1 MNKIMI
7 VAAHPEDEVLGCT
20 DMNACNY
27 NADATGDDGSCEY
40 AMENYDCAGNCTAG
54 EDCNGECG
62 GSAVL
67 DECGVCGGDG
77 IPSGDCDCNGS
88 VDLGCGCGQAG
99 PSGCDN
105 ECGST
110 AVVDECGVCGG
121 DGANIMCEDGS
132 YVCDA
137 MDCEGEPSVSRLHIT
152 NPHYRHFITLMMWL

>member
-1 MNKIMI
+1 MAANGLFGSAAGSTFLAFSFTGGTIPAGCGTLVNLDLNGDATGLSNII
-7 VAAHPEDEVLGCT
+7 VSDATGSQIYIEYFESGSEEVLGCT

-99 PSGCDN
+99 PSGL
-105 ECGST
+105 SL
-110 AVVDECGVCGG
+110 
-121 DGANIMCEDGS
+121 I
-132 YVCDA
+132 
-137 MDCEGEPSVSRLHIT
+137 HI
-152 NPHYRHFITLMMWL
+152 